1 MEIFDSMRK
10 VMMAGLGVQEK
21 LKEVVDELVEKGQL
35 SDSQGATLVK
45 EWAEKAEKS
54 SAEIQKAV
62 TEAVTKAMEMVSP
75 PSKADVEELKK
86 QVQALSERLDKL
98 ERGKESMD

>member
-21 LKEVVDELVEKGQL
+21 LKEVVDELVAKGQL

-45 EWAEKAEKS
+45 EWADKAEKS
-54 SAEIQKAV
+54 SSEIQKVV
-62 TEAVTKAMEMVSP
+62 TEAVTKAMEIVSP
-75 PSKADVEELKK
+75 ASKTDVEELKK
-86 QVQALSERLDKL
+86 QVQALSERLEKL
-98 ERGKESMD
+98 ERPQ